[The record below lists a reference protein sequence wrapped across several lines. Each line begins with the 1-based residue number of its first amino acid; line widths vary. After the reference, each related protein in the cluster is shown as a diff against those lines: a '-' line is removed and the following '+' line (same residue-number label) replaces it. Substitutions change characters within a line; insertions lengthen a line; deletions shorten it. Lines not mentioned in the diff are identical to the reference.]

1 MKIRPHNDRVL
12 VKRDLDP
19 EKSPGGIIIPER
31 LREFSAQHGE
41 VLAIGPMCRDVKPGD
56 RVVFG
61 RFAFSEMNHRGRE
74 GEVIIRET
82 DIHAVVE
89 PGDVV

>member
-12 VKRDLDP
+12 VKRDMDP

-41 VLAIGPMCRDVKPGD
+41 VLAVGPACRDVKPGD
-56 RVVFG
+56 RVIYG
-61 RFAFSEMNHRGRE
+61 RYAFSELGRRGRE
-74 GEVIIRET
+74 GDVIIRES
-82 DIHAVVE
+82 DIHVVLE
-89 PGDVV
+89 PDVA